1 MVSTVGFDILAVVW
15 TKWYS
20 LKQKCFL
27 DSGVFLR
34 IVLSKFFPWSVWSVK
49 RRSAELRVMKVVEQ
63 LPHRFHRKGC
73 FQTSLR
79 PSRFHPTDRHVGHTS
94 KCSQHGFVELMETLT
109 GICKARQQNLPSYQL
124 LQVEMQA
131 WTQQFPLTVKS
142 CCPNCF

>member
-1 MVSTVGFDILAVVW
+1 MWFGQSGIPWSKNISWILV
-15 TKWYS
+15 
-20 LKQKCFL
+20 L
-27 DSGVFLR
+27 FLR
-34 IVLSKFFPWSVWSVK
+34 IVSSKFFLWSVWSVES
-49 RRSAELRVMKVVEQ
+49 RSADLRVMKVVEQ
-63 LPHRFHRKGC
+63 LQGFHRQGC

-94 KCSQHGFVELMETLT
+94 KCSQQGFVELIETLR

-142 CCPNCF
+142 CSPNCF